1 MFKLF
6 GILLLGFAVWQL
18 RAVYLGLRSPKSDA
32 EAMTVPREC
41 IGYALFMAAV
51 LVLMGNLILFG
62 IF

>member
-18 RAVYLGLRSPKSDA
+18 RAVYLDRQRPAPAGGVTTSS
-32 EAMTVPREC
+32 RES
-41 IGYALFMAAV
+41 IGYALFMALV
-51 LVLMGNLILFG
+51 LVLMGSLILFG

>member
-6 GILLLGFAVWQL
+6 GILLLGFAIWQL
-18 RAVYLGLRSPKSDA
+18 RAVYLGLQGPQPADSAVAS
-32 EAMTVPREC
+32 PREWV
-41 IGYALFMAAV
+41 GYALFMALV